1 MKKNEIAIRLLCGV
15 CAVFCWWGLL
25 YPELT
30 MTPDT
35 YQVYE
40 GEEVL
45 LTDDGNEDF
54 EKDIYRMF
62 LETDRKQIRFKS
74 RLLEYLRR

>member
-1 MKKNEIAIRLLCGV
+1 MKKNEIGIRLLCGV

-35 YQVYE
+35 YRVY
-40 GEEVL
+40 GEQEAFV
-45 LTDDGNEDF
+45 TDDEDWDS
-54 EKDIYRMF
+54 EKDVYRMF
-62 LETDRKQIRFKS
+62 METDRKQIRFKS